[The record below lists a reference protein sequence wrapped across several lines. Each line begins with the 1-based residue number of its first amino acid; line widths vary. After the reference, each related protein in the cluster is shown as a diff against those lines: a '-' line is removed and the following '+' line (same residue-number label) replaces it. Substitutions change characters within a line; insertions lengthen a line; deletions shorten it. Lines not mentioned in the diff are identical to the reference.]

1 MLRALVLVGGVVMS
15 AGAAMGQVLSPIDV
29 QDGTRV
35 PSIRPIAAVGLP
47 DRALL
52 VMQEPLG
59 VALTPTSFTTPVLHI
74 SDGTTTGTSL
84 IDTSLRMQFPSFDY
98 NWETQWFVTPEGR
111 VFFVSGGATVV
122 PPVIWTTDGTSLG
135 TRLVGTMSRV
145 FNSATRASQSEAWR
159 GTLMWSDSGLF
170 WQDPATR
177 TLRLARNTPA
187 GLLAPIDVQPTLTLS
202 TSAIGRLDQRVVVGT
217 GNGVWVTDGTSAG
230 TFRLTTQAQ
239 ARDFTSF
246 AGRVYYA
253 DVTALWSTDGTIA
266 GTRLEVQF
274 PPTRIGP
281 LFPAGDRLY
290 IVVNSSLASIRA
302 GETPTFV
309 NGLFFSF
316 SANDPTPPVVPFGD
330 GLLIGG
336 MSPNLRLARGSELV
350 ALTPPGR
357 GLDMELQMPWAVVGG
372 SAESLRAYFLT
383 SASGTPRV
391 LYRTDG
397 TVAGTVPVD
406 LGSAVAWS
414 RPRPLAWSAGKLF
427 LRDFI
432 DGRYRVF
439 ALDEATGEITE
450 ISDPSP
456 VGLPSSTNS
465 ALIDRTVPIF
475 GPAADGAYRRTAGTL
490 DRTGAFDGTFSPT
503 AVPTPGGFFFL
514 TPATGGGTDIFWSAS
529 RDGARTLLGRVGGG
543 TPSNPATSSYYVDG
557 RLLLFSAQ
565 TIGGSDTTL
574 WAASPQEGVSV
585 VWPLEEGGIGALASS
600 VLVEGDRMTFV
611 APLGGV
617 QRMIRTGGTRAST
630 VAISGDISLVSRA
643 SPVARLGPGVLTAG
657 AAVISEQD
665 GSVTQLPLARG
676 GPAVRTSDVARLGD
690 SVIFAA
696 APTSALQ
703 FIDIEPAITDGTA
716 AGTRILRDIVPG
728 SAGSL
733 ASQFTLASTA
743 EGPRVFFFAR
753 DPALGRELWITDGT
767 PEGTRIVVD
776 LAPGFN
782 SGIREETPY
791 PPTSAASLPPLTPIV
806 AVDGGVVF
814 VGDDGVRGLELWKS
828 DGTAAGTVP
837 LPEIVPGPLSGNIAS
852 LIDVGGT
859 LYFYATGRA
868 EGRELW
874 SLTLGEPD
882 LCSYDFNG
890 DENVD
895 LLDAQQMAAVFVG
908 ILSRQ
913 PGWFGGDLSGDENA
927 DLADAQALA
936 QYVVSGVCPL

>member
-1 MLRALVLVGGVVMS
+1 MLRAHVLVGGFVSLV
-15 AGAAMGQVLSPIDV
+15 GAAMGQVLSPIDV

-35 PSIRPIAAVGLP
+35 PSIRPIAAVGLS

-98 NWETQWFVTPEGR
+98 NSEMQWFVTPEGR

-159 GTLMWSDSGLF
+159 STLMWSDSGLF

-177 TLRLARNTPA
+177 ALRLARNTPA
-187 GLLAPIDVQPTLTLS
+187 GLLAPVDVQPTLTLS
-202 TSAIGRLDQRVVVGT
+202 TSAIGALDQRVVVGT

-246 AGRVYYA
+246 AGRVYYT
-253 DVTALWSTDGTIA
+253 DVTALWSTDGTSA
-266 GTRLEVQF
+266 GTRLELQF
-274 PPTRIGP
+274 PPPRIGP

-290 IVVNSSLASIRA
+290 LGVGTALASIRA

-309 NGLFFSF
+309 PGLFFSF
-316 SANDPTPPVVPFGD
+316 SVNDPLPPVVAFGD
-330 GLLIGG
+330 GVLVGG
-336 MSPNLRLARGSELV
+336 TSQTLSLARGS
-350 ALTPPGR
+350 ALTALIPPGR
-357 GLDMELQMPWAVVGG
+357 VLDVEQRLPWAVVGG
-372 SAESLRAYFLT
+372 SGNALRAYFLT
-383 SASGTPRV
+383 SAGGMPRV

-406 LGSAVAWS
+406 LGSAVLWS
-414 RPRPLAWSAGKLF
+414 RPRPLAWAAGHLF
-427 LRDFI
+427 FRDQI
-432 DGRYRVF
+432 GERYRVF
-439 ALDEATGEITE
+439 ALNEATGIVTE
-450 ISDPSP
+450 IADPSP
-456 VGLPSSTNS
+456 VGAPSTSVSTM
-465 ALIDRTVPIF
+465 IDQTVPIF
-475 GPAADGAYRRTAGTL
+475 GPASDGRYRRTAGTS
-490 DRTGAFDGTFSPT
+490 DRTGTFDTTFDP
-503 AVPTPGGFFFL
+503 AAMVTPGGVFSFIE
-514 TPATGGGTDIFWSAS
+514 AAGGGTDVLWAAA
-529 RDGARTLLGRVGGG
+529 RGGERTLLGRVGGPPN
-543 TPSNPATSSYYVDG
+543 TAANSSRFVNG

-565 TIGGSDTTL
+565 TIGGTDTTL

-585 VWPLEEGGIGALASS
+585 VWPLNEGGIGA
-600 VLVEGDRMTFV
+600 VLGPVLIEGDRMTFV

-617 QRMIRTGGTRAST
+617 QRMIRTDGTRANT
-630 VAISGDISLVSRA
+630 LAISDDLSLLPRPWPISSLA
-643 SPVARLGPGVLTAG
+643 PGLLTGG
-657 AAVISEQD
+657 AAIISASD
-665 GSVTQLPLARG
+665 GAVNQLPLARG
-676 GPAVRTSDVARLGD
+676 APAVRTTDVALLGT
-690 SVIFAA
+690 SAIFAA
-696 APTSALQ
+696 APTSPLQ
-703 FIDIEPAITDGTA
+703 QIDIEPAITDGTA

-767 PEGTRIVVD
+767 PEGTRMVVD

-791 PPTSAASLPPLTPIV
+791 PPTSAANAPPITPIV

-837 LPEIVPGPLSGNIAS
+837 LPEIVPGPLSGNITS
-852 LIDVGGT
+852 LINVGGT

-874 SLTLGEPD
+874 SLTLGERD

-908 ILSRQ
+908 ILSREA
-913 PGWFGGDLSGDENA
+913 GWFGGDLSGDENA
-927 DLADAQALA
+927 DLTDAQALA
-936 QYVVSGVCPL
+936 QYVVSGVCPF